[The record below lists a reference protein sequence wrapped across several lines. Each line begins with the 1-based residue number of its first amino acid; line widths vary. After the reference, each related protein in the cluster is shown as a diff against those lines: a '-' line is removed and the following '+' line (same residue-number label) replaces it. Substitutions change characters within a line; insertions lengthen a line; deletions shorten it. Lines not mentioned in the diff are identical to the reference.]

1 MIYLKCK
8 HQSELS
14 THMLPYF
21 KFIVGLAVIIK
32 GADFLVDGASSIARR
47 FRVSELVIGLT
58 VVAFGT
64 STPELFVNIVA
75 SLQGNSEIAIGNILG
90 SNIANILLIL
100 GVSSVICPLS
110 VTKGTVW
117 KEIPFS
123 LLAAIVLGLMAND
136 QLIDKNGISVLTRI
150 DGLVLLCFFI
160 IFLYYSVSIAKEIE
174 GMEAHVPLKEHGMA
188 KSFLLVVSGFAGL
201 CIGGDWIVQ
210 GAVNLAVKLGISQS
224 VVGLTIVAIGTSLPE
239 LATSAVAAHK
249 GKPDIAVGNVV
260 GSNIFNIFFVLGVS
274 AIIKPIP
281 FHSRSNI
288 DIGVV
293 ILASLLLFTFM
304 FTGQKRSIDRWE
316 GIVSLMLYGAYL
328 VFQIIR

>member
-1 MIYLKCK
+1 LEI
-8 HQSELS
+8 S
-14 THMLPYF
+14 THMLLYF
-21 KFIVGLAVIIK
+21 KFIVGFAIIIK
-32 GADFLVDGASSIARR
+32 GADFLVDGSSSMARR

-75 SLQGNSEIAIGNILG
+75 SLKGNSEIAIGNILG

-100 GVSSVICPLS
+100 GISSIICPLS

-123 LLAAIVLGLMAND
+123 LLAAIVLGMMAND
-136 QLIDKNGISVLTRI
+136 QFIDKNGISLLTRI
-150 DGLVLLCFFI
+150 DGLVLLSFFI
-160 IFLYYSVSIAKEIE
+160 IFLYYSFSIAKEIE
-174 GMEAHVPLKEHGMA
+174 GIETHVPLKEHGLA
-188 KSFLLVVSGFAGL
+188 KSVLLVMLGLGGL
-201 CIGGDWIVQ
+201 CFGGDWIVE
-210 GAVNLAVKLGISQS
+210 GAVDLALKLGISQS
-224 VVGLTIVAIGTSLPE
+224 VVGLTIVAVGTSLPE
-239 LATSAVAAHK
+239 LATSAVAAHR

-274 AIIKPIP
+274 AVIKPIP
-281 FHSRSNI
+281 FNSRSNI

-316 GIVSLMLYGAYL
+316 GVVSLMLYGAYL
-328 VFQIIR
+328 VFQII

>member
-1 MIYLKCK
+1 MLLYLK
-8 HQSELS
+8 
-14 THMLPYF
+14 
-21 KFIVGLAVIIK
+21 FIAGFAVIIK
-32 GADFLVDGASSIARR
+32 GADFLVDGSSSIARR

-64 STPELFVNIVA
+64 STPELFVNIMA
-75 SLQGNSEIAIGNILG
+75 SLKGNTEIAIGNVLG

-123 LLAAIVLGLMAND
+123 LLAAMVLGLMAND

-150 DGLVLLCFFI
+150 DGFVLLCFFI
-160 IFLYYSVSIAKEIE
+160 IFLYYSFSIAKEIE
-174 GMEAHVPLKEHGMA
+174 GIETHVPSKEHGLT
-188 KSFLLVVSGFAGL
+188 KSVLLVVSGLAGL
-201 CIGGDWIVQ
+201 CFGGDWIVE
-210 GAVNLAVKLGISQS
+210 GAVKLAYKLGISQS
-224 VVGLTIVAIGTSLPE
+224 VVGLTIVAVGTSLPE
-239 LATSAVAAHK
+239 LATSTVAAHK

-274 AIIKPIP
+274 SIIKPIP
-281 FHSRSNI
+281 FQSRSNI
-288 DIGVV
+288 DIGIV
-293 ILASLLLFTFM
+293 ILASMLLFTFM

-316 GIVSLMLYGAYL
+316 GIVSLVLYGAYL

>member
-1 MIYLKCK
+1 M
-8 HQSELS
+8 
-14 THMLPYF
+14 
-21 KFIVGLAVIIK
+21 
-32 GADFLVDGASSIARR
+32 
-47 FRVSELVIGLT
+47 
-58 VVAFGT
+58 
-64 STPELFVNIVA
+64 
-75 SLQGNSEIAIGNILG
+75 
-90 SNIANILLIL
+90 
-100 GVSSVICPLS
+100 
-110 VTKGTVW
+110 
-117 KEIPFS
+117 
-123 LLAAIVLGLMAND
+123 GLMAND